1 MTNFNRKIERC
12 RNARRHHR
20 HPAPR
25 TSFPERRTCLT
36 FAEYMFLRRLFLRA
50 FLRRHLR
57 YNNSRV
63 VTGPTIP
70 KKGVSEYK
78 IKINKSSNGRGG
90 CVQIGVAPEDIP
102 RYGQDLHY
110 ELGWYINT
118 AALLKYSGPPHNCK
132 GSEGEEYGPRKGHG
146 EYVRDGDTVG
156 IVMDMD
162 KGELS
167 FVLNGENL
175 GVAFSGIP
183 CDKPLVPCA
192 ILTDNV
198 CSVEF
203 VF

>member
-1 MTNFNRKIERC
+1 MANFNREIESFC
-12 RNARRHHR
+12 NPHLA
-20 HPAPR
+20 
-25 TSFPERRTCLT
+25 FPEDMLLRD
-36 FAEYMFLRRLFLRA
+36 EFLLVPLPLFGRD
-50 FLRRHLR
+50 
-57 YNNSRV
+57 NSRV

-203 VF
+203 VFWGSEQEKEHPPKKRKK